1 MEFGIFSLEFFVSM
15 EIYTLIILCFAAFAA
30 GFVDA
35 VVGGGGLIQTPVA
48 LIVFPKESVATLI
61 GTLKI
66 PAFSGTS
73 MAARQY
79 VRQVALKL
87 HLLLLMGTLAF
98 CAAFFGSW
106 TLTQVNNA
114 FMKPVLF
121 IVLIGIALYT
131 FIKKDFGQTAQKSH
145 TDRELLLYGVL
156 LSLVVGFYDGFIG
169 PGTGSFLVLG
179 FIVVLGFDF
188 LQASAHAKIVN
199 LATNLGSI
207 LLFTLKG
214 KIIWTLA
221 LPMALANA
229 LGGWLGAKTAIA
241 KGNQFI
247 RKVFLIVVIG
257 TLLRFAWD
265 IF

>member
-1 MEFGIFSLEFFVSM
+1 MEFLCLGIFESM
-15 EIYTLIILCFAAFAA
+15 EIYAIIILCLAAFAA

-48 LIVFPKESVATLI
+48 MVVLPKESVATLI

-79 VRQVALKL
+79 VRRVALKL
-87 HLLLLMGTLAF
+87 RLLVLMGTLAF
-98 CAAFFGSW
+98 MASFCGSW
-106 TLTQVNNA
+106 LLTQVSNG
-114 FMKPVLF
+114 FMKPVLLL
-121 IVLIGIALYT
+121 VLIGIAIYT
-131 FIKKDFGQTAQKSH
+131 FVKKDFGQQTQKLR
-145 TDRELLLYGVL
+145 TDNELLAYGVL
-156 LSLVVGFYDGFIG
+156 LSVVIGFYDGFIG

-179 FIVVLGFDF
+179 CIVVLGFDF
-188 LQASAHAKIVN
+188 LQASAHAKMIN

-207 LLFTLKG
+207 LLFLLKG
-214 KIIWTLA
+214 KIIWSIA
-221 LPMALANA
+221 LPMAVANA
-229 LGGWLGAKTAIA
+229 LGGWIGAKTAIT

-247 RKVFLIVVIG
+247 RKVFLLVVIG

-265 IF
+265 VF

>member
-1 MEFGIFSLEFFVSM
+1 M
-15 EIYTLIILCFAAFAA
+15 EIYAIIILCLAAFAA

-48 LIVFPKESVATLI
+48 MIVLPKESVATLI

-79 VRQVALKL
+79 VRRVALKL
-87 HLLLLMGTLAF
+87 RLLVLMGTLAF
-98 CAAFFGSW
+98 MASFCGSW
-106 TLTQVNNA
+106 LLTQVSNG
-114 FMKPVLF
+114 FMKPVLLL
-121 IVLIGIALYT
+121 VLIGIAIYT
-131 FIKKDFGQTAQKSH
+131 FVKKDFGQQTQKLR
-145 TDRELLLYGVL
+145 TDNELLAYGVL
-156 LSLVVGFYDGFIG
+156 LSVVIGFYDGFIG

-179 FIVVLGFDF
+179 CIVVLGFDF
-188 LQASAHAKIVN
+188 LQASAHAKMIN

-207 LLFTLKG
+207 LLFLLKG
-214 KIIWTLA
+214 KIIWSIA
-221 LPMALANA
+221 LPMAVANA
-229 LGGWLGAKTAIA
+229 LGGWIGAKTAIT

-247 RKVFLIVVIG
+247 RKVFLLVVIG

-265 IF
+265 VF

>member
-1 MEFGIFSLEFFVSM
+1 M
-15 EIYTLIILCFAAFAA
+15 EIYAIIILCLAAFAA

-48 LIVFPKESVATLI
+48 MIVLPKESVATLI

-79 VRQVALKL
+79 VRRVALKL
-87 HLLLLMGTLAF
+87 RLLVLMGTLAF
-98 CAAFFGSW
+98 LASFCGSW
-106 TLTQVNNA
+106 LLTQVRND
-114 FMKPVLF
+114 FMKPVLL
-121 IVLIGIALYT
+121 IVLIGIAIYT
-131 FIKKDFGQTAQKSH
+131 FVKKDFGQQSQKLR
-145 TDRELLLYGVL
+145 TDNELLAYGVL
-156 LSLVVGFYDGFIG
+156 LSVVIGFYDGFIG

-179 FIVVLGFDF
+179 CIVVLGFDF
-188 LQASAHAKIVN
+188 LQASAHAKMIN

-207 LLFTLKG
+207 LLFLLKG
-214 KIIWTLA
+214 KIIWSIA
-221 LPMALANA
+221 LPMAVANA
-229 LGGWLGAKTAIA
+229 LGGWIGAKTAIT

-247 RKVFLIVVIG
+247 RKVFLLVVIG

-265 IF
+265 VF

>member
-1 MEFGIFSLEFFVSM
+1 M
-15 EIYTLIILCFAAFAA
+15 EIYAIIILCIAAFAA

-48 LIVFPKESVATLI
+48 MVVLPKESVATLI

-79 VRQVALKL
+79 VRRVALKL
-87 HLLLLMGTLAF
+87 RLLVLMGTLAF
-98 CAAFFGSW
+98 MASFCGSW
-106 TLTQVNNA
+106 LLTQVSNG
-114 FMKPVLF
+114 FMKPVLLL
-121 IVLIGIALYT
+121 VLIGIAIYT
-131 FIKKDFGQTAQKSH
+131 FVKKDFGQQTQKLR
-145 TDRELLLYGVL
+145 TDNELLAYGVL
-156 LSLVVGFYDGFIG
+156 LSLIIGFYDGFIG

-179 FIVVLGFDF
+179 CIVVLGFDF
-188 LQASAHAKIVN
+188 LQASAHAKMIN

-207 LLFTLKG
+207 LLFLLKG
-214 KIIWTLA
+214 KIIWSIA
-221 LPMALANA
+221 LPMAVANA
-229 LGGWLGAKTAIA
+229 LGGWIGAKTAIT

-247 RKVFLIVVIG
+247 RKVFLLVVIG

-265 IF
+265 VF

>member
-1 MEFGIFSLEFFVSM
+1 M
-15 EIYTLIILCFAAFAA
+15 EIYAIIILCLAAFAA

-48 LIVFPKESVATLI
+48 MVVLPKESVATLI

-79 VRQVALKL
+79 VRRVALKL
-87 HLLLLMGTLAF
+87 RLLVLMGTLAF
-98 CAAFFGSW
+98 MASFCGSW
-106 TLTQVNNA
+106 LLTQVSNG
-114 FMKPVLF
+114 FMKPVLLL
-121 IVLIGIALYT
+121 VLIGIAIYT
-131 FIKKDFGQTAQKSH
+131 FVKKDFGQQTQKLR
-145 TDRELLLYGVL
+145 TDNELLAYGVI
-156 LSLVVGFYDGFIG
+156 LSVVIGFYDGFIG

-179 FIVVLGFDF
+179 CIVVLGFDF
-188 LQASAHAKIVN
+188 LQASAHAKMIN

-207 LLFTLKG
+207 LLFLLKG
-214 KIIWTLA
+214 KIIWSIA
-221 LPMALANA
+221 LPMAVANA
-229 LGGWLGAKTAIA
+229 LGGWIGAKTAIT

-247 RKVFLIVVIG
+247 RKVFLLVVIG

-265 IF
+265 VF

>member
-1 MEFGIFSLEFFVSM
+1 M
-15 EIYTLIILCFAAFAA
+15 EIYAIIILCLAAFAA

-48 LIVFPKESVATLI
+48 MVVLPKESVATLI

-79 VRQVALKL
+79 VRRVALKL
-87 HLLLLMGTLAF
+87 RLLVLMGTLAF
-98 CAAFFGSW
+98 MASFCGSW
-106 TLTQVNNA
+106 LLTQVSNG
-114 FMKPVLF
+114 FMKPVLLL
-121 IVLIGIALYT
+121 VLIGIAIYT
-131 FIKKDFGQTAQKSH
+131 FVKKDFGQQTQKLR
-145 TDRELLLYGVL
+145 TDNELLAYGVL
-156 LSLVVGFYDGFIG
+156 LSVVIGFYDGFIG

-179 FIVVLGFDF
+179 CIVVLGFDF
-188 LQASAHAKIVN
+188 LQASAHAKMIN

-207 LLFTLKG
+207 LLFLLKG
-214 KIIWTLA
+214 KIIWSIA
-221 LPMALANA
+221 LPMAVANA
-229 LGGWLGAKTAIA
+229 LGGWIGAKTAIT

-247 RKVFLIVVIG
+247 RKVFLLVVIG

-265 IF
+265 VF

>member
-1 MEFGIFSLEFFVSM
+1 M
-15 EIYTLIILCFAAFAA
+15 EIYAIIILCLAAFAA

-48 LIVFPKESVATLI
+48 MVVLPKESVATLI

-79 VRQVALKL
+79 VRRVALKL
-87 HLLLLMGTLAF
+87 RLLVLMGTLAF
-98 CAAFFGSW
+98 MASFCGSW
-106 TLTQVNNA
+106 LLTQVSNG
-114 FMKPVLF
+114 FMKPVLLL
-121 IVLIGIALYT
+121 VLIGIAIYT
-131 FIKKDFGQTAQKSH
+131 FVKKDFGQQTQKLR
-145 TDRELLLYGVL
+145 TDNELLAYGVL
-156 LSLVVGFYDGFIG
+156 LSLIIGFYDGFIG

-179 FIVVLGFDF
+179 CIVVLGFDF
-188 LQASAHAKIVN
+188 LQASAHAKMIN

-207 LLFTLKG
+207 LLFLLKG
-214 KIIWTLA
+214 KIIWSIA
-221 LPMALANA
+221 LPMAVANA
-229 LGGWLGAKTAIA
+229 LGGWIGAKTAIT

-247 RKVFLIVVIG
+247 RKVFLLVVIG

-265 IF
+265 VF